1 MKLALSVVTVIAVFC
16 ASVMIYDG
24 SWGLALVT
32 GFITGLLWRVMYV
45 EYIHEQDIALEAM
58 AARFAKDQAEY
69 DAESDPFRDV
79 GKPPF

>member
-45 EYIHEQDIALEAM
+45 EYIHEQNIALQAM
-58 AARFAKDQAEY
+58 YARFAEDQAEY
-69 DAESDPFRDV
+69 DAESDPFKDV